1 MRGHREQRETR
12 PGGGGGATDQASPAD
27 VNGKAASGLQSPR
40 LSMRASFKRLSEL
53 ARGPYGFVVASGA
66 LSGRIAV
73 CSPLFQ
79 LNLVVVRGAV

>member
-53 ARGPYGFVVASGA
+53 PELTPPYLMEADDKEE
-66 LSGRIAV
+66 L
-73 CSPLFQ
+73 
-79 LNLVVVRGAV
+79 